1 MKSKITF
8 VLMLVIVP
16 VMHFM
21 GNNAF
26 AQTVSG
32 VASNTGCKS
41 SGIITASSTGL
52 GATPEYQ
59 LLLSGAVIYPIP
71 GDATQFSQVSTFTGL
86 ASGVYIVKGRA
97 NSAGTTYSSAN
108 ITVSDG
114 YINMNVSTPTKVLGC
129 AGGVGSL
136 ISTVTR

>member
-41 SGIITASSTGL
+41 SGIITASST
-52 GATPEYQ
+52 
-59 LLLSGAVIYPIP
+59 
-71 GDATQFSQVSTFTGL
+71 
-86 ASGVYIVKGRA
+86 R
-97 NSAGTTYSSAN
+97 
-108 ITVSDG
+108 
-114 YINMNVSTPTKVLGC
+114 
-129 AGGVGSL
+129 
-136 ISTVTR
+136 